1 MKTIAEGNI
10 KSKASDL
17 LLHKCFSLLNDIHE
31 DDKCSTIGTK
41 FKKHMVVSDG
51 DSVNPQVRVICQR
64 HVFYHD
70 GLLHMTFRMNVG
82 IPNFGPAVSGCIK

>member
-1 MKTIAEGNI
+1 
-10 KSKASDL
+10 
-17 LLHKCFSLLNDIHE
+17 
-31 DDKCSTIGTK
+31 
-41 FKKHMVVSDG
+41 MVVSDG

-82 IPNFGPAVSGCIK
+82 IPNFGPAVSGASNELHR

>member
-1 MKTIAEGNI
+1 M
-10 KSKASDL
+10 

-51 DSVNPQVRVICQR
+51 DSVNPQVGVICQR

-82 IPNFGPAVSGCIK
+82 IPNFGPAVSGASNELHR